1 MLHRHDMR
9 PYQVKGVDFIKDNK
23 GSALFLDMGL
33 GKTGTTLTAISDLL
47 DDFEIIK
54 PLIVAPLRVANT
66 VWKQEADEWSQ
77 LNHLNFSI
85 ITGNQKERLAALNSK
100 ADVYVINRENIP
112 WLVEY
117 YKSKFPFDML
127 VIDESTSFK
136 NPTSKR
142 FRALKSIMKY
152 IRKSVI
158 LTGTPA
164 PNGYIDLFSQIYLVD
179 YTADKRLGK
188 NITRYRNTYF
198 DKDFM
203 GFNYILKPGAE
214 ERIQE
219 KIKDIVY
226 HVPTEGNVELPDVI
240 SSVIDT
246 PLTPKLLKK
255 YKDFEEDMIMQIEGE
270 DITSMSAAAL
280 SNKLLQFS
288 SGAVYDEDQNVYDL
302 HSLKFDTLDEI
313 IEENPNDNMLVAYNF
328 KHELTRLKKRYPEA
342 VVLSKGGEE
351 VKQWNDGKIKMMLVH
366 PASAGHGLNLQ
377 HGGSLLVWL
386 GFTWSLENYQ
396 QLNKR
401 LHRSGQKNT
410 VRLVHI
416 AVGAVEYRLMR
427 ALAKKDVTQSELLRN
442 LL

>member
-1 MLHRHDMR
+1 MLSRKDHRL
-9 PYQVKGVDFIKDNK
+9 YQTTGVQFTKDRK

-33 GKTGTTLTAISDLL
+33 GKTSITLTAFADML
-47 DDFEIIK
+47 DDFEFIKALII
-54 PLIVAPLRVANT
+54 APLRVANT
-66 VWKQEADEWSQ
+66 VWHNEAKDWS
-77 LNHLNFSI
+77 HLEDLSFSI
-85 ITGNQKERLAALNSK
+85 ITGSLKERLAALNQK
-100 ADVYVINRENIP
+100 ADIYVINRENLS
-112 WLVEY
+112 WLIDY
-117 YKSKFPFDML
+117 YKSKWPFDL
-127 VIDESTSFK
+127 LAIDESTSFK

-142 FRALKSIMKY
+142 FRDLKKVLKY
-152 IRKSVI
+152 IKKRII

-164 PNGYIDLFSQIYLVD
+164 PNGYIDLWSQIYILD
-179 YTADKRLGK
+179 EGERLGK

-226 HVPTEGNVELPDVI
+226 HVPTEGNVELPDVV

-255 YKDFEEDMIMQIEGE
+255 YKDFEEDMIMMIEDE
-270 DITSMSAAAL
+270 EITSMSAAAL

-288 SGAVYDEDQNVYDL
+288 SGAVYDEDQNVHHL
-302 HSLKFDTLDEI
+302 HDLKFDTLDEV

-342 VVLSKGGEE
+342 VVLSKGGDE
-351 VKQWNDGKIKMMLVH
+351 VKDWNDGKIKMMLVH

-377 HGGSLLVWL
+377 HGGCLLVWL
-386 GFTWSLENYQ
+386 AFTWSLENYQ

-410 VRLVHI
+410 VRLLHI
-416 AVGAVEYRLMR
+416 AVGAVEYRLMKS
-427 ALAKKDVTQSELLRN
+427 LAKKDVTQADLLRS

>member
-1 MLHRHDMR
+1 MLDRNNLR
-9 PYQVKGVDFIKDNK
+9 SYQAHGVDLVKGDKNT
-23 GSALFLDMGL
+23 ALFLDMGL
-33 GKTGTTLTAISDLL
+33 GKTATTLTAINDML
-47 DDFEIIK
+47 DDFEVIK
-54 PLIVAPLRVANT
+54 ALIVCPLRVAQT
-66 VWKQEADEWSQ
+66 VWHNEAKDWS
-77 LNHLNFSI
+77 HLEGLSFSI
-85 ITGNQKERLAALNSK
+85 ITGDLKNRMAALNKK
-100 ADVYVINRENIP
+100 ADVYVVNRENLS
-112 WLVEY
+112 WLIDY
-117 YKSKFPFDML
+117 YKSKWPFDL
-127 VIDESTSFK
+127 LAIDESTSFK

-142 FRALKSIMKY
+142 FRDLKKVLKY
-152 IRKSVI
+152 IKKRII

-164 PNGYIDLFSQIYLVD
+164 PNGYMDLWSQIYILD
-179 YTADKRLGK
+179 EGERLGK

-203 GFNYILKPGAE
+203 GFNYVLKEGAA

-226 HVPTEGNVELPDVI
+226 HVPTEGNVELPDVV
-240 SSVIDT
+240 STVIDT
-246 PLTPKLLKK
+246 PLTPALLKK
-255 YKDFEEDMIMQIEGE
+255 YQDFEEDMIMQIEGE
-270 DITSMSAAAL
+270 SELITSMSAAAL

-288 SGAVYDEDQNVYDL
+288 SGAVYDEDQNIHQL
-302 HSLKFDTLDEI
+302 HNLKFDTLDEI

-328 KHELTRLKKRYPEA
+328 KHELLRLKKRYPSA
-342 VVLSKGGEE
+342 VVLSKGGSE
-351 VKQWNDGKIKMMLVH
+351 VKDWNDGKIKMLLVH

-377 HGGSLLVWL
+377 HGGSLLIWL

-416 AVGAVEYRLMR
+416 AVGAVEYRLMKS
-427 ALAKKDVTQSELLRN
+427 LAKKDVTQADLLRS

>member
-1 MLHRHDMR
+1 MLHRNNMR
-9 PYQVKGVDFIKDNK
+9 PYQVTGVDFIKDNQ
-23 GSALFLDMGL
+23 GSALFLNMGL
-33 GKTGTTLTAISDLL
+33 GKTGTTLTAILDLL

-66 VWKQEADEWSQ
+66 VWRQEGQEWSH
-77 LNHLNFSI
+77 LKHLNFSI
-85 ITGNQKERLAALNSK
+85 ITGNLKERISALHTD

-127 VIDESTSFK
+127 IIDESTSFK

-164 PNGYIDLFSQIYLVD
+164 PNGYGDLFSQIYLVD
-179 YTADKRLGK
+179 EGERLGK
-188 NITRYRNTYF
+188 NVTRYRNTYF

-203 GFNYILKPGAE
+203 GFNYVLKEGAA

-226 HVPTEGNVELPDVI
+226 HVPTEGNVDLPDVV
-240 SSVIDT
+240 STVIDT
-246 PLTPKLLKK
+246 PLTPALMKK
-255 YKDFEEDMIMQIEGE
+255 YKDFEEDMIMMIEDNE
-270 DITSMSAAAL
+270 ITSMSAAAL

-288 SGAVYDEDQNVYDL
+288 SGAVYDEDQNIHQIHD
-302 HSLKFDTLDEI
+302 LKFDTLDEV
-313 IEENPNDNMLVAYNF
+313 IEENPNDNILVAYNF
-328 KHELTRLKKRYPEA
+328 KHELLRLKKRYPSA
-342 VVLSKGGEE
+342 VVLSKGGSEI
-351 VKQWNDGKIKMMLVH
+351 KAWNEGKIKMLLVH

-377 HGGSLLVWL
+377 HGGSLAVWF

-416 AVGAVEYRLMR
+416 AVGAVEYRLMK
-427 ALAKKDVTQSELLRN
+427 ALAKKDVTQSDLLRS

>member
-1 MLHRHDMR
+1 MFHRSDHR
-9 PYQVKGVDFIKDNK
+9 PYQAKGIQFVKDRK

-33 GKTGTTLTAISDLL
+33 GKTTITLTAMLDLL
-47 DDFEIIK
+47 DDFEVIK
-54 PLIVAPLRVANT
+54 PIIVAPLRVANT
-66 VWKQEADEWSQ
+66 VWHNESDDWS
-77 LNHLNFSI
+77 HLEELGFSI
-85 ITGNQKERLAALNSK
+85 ITGDVKNRIAALNKK
-100 ADVYVINRENIP
+100 ADIYVVNRENIP
-112 WLVEY
+112 WLVDY
-117 YKSKFPFDML
+117 YKSKWPFDL
-127 VIDESTSFK
+127 LAIDESTSFK

-142 FRALKSIMKY
+142 FRDLKKVLKY
-152 IRKSVI
+152 IKKRII

-164 PNGYIDLFSQIYLVD
+164 PNGYMDLWSQIYILD
-179 YTADKRLGK
+179 EGERLGK

-203 GFNYILKPGAE
+203 GFNYTLKEGAA

-226 HVPTEGNVELPDVI
+226 HVPTEGNVELPDVV

-246 PLTPKLLKK
+246 PLDKKLLKK
-255 YKDFEEDMIMQIEGE
+255 YKDFEDDMIMMIEDNE
-270 DITSMSAAAL
+270 ITSLSAAAL

-288 SGAVYDEDQNVYDL
+288 SGAVYDEDQNV
-302 HSLKFDTLDEI
+302 HPIHNLKFDTLDEV

-377 HGGSLLVWL
+377 HGGCLLVWL
-386 GFTWSLENYQ
+386 AFTWSLENYQ

-416 AVGAVEYRLMR
+416 AVGAVEYRLMKS
-427 ALAKKDVTQSELLRN
+427 LAKKDVTQADLLKS